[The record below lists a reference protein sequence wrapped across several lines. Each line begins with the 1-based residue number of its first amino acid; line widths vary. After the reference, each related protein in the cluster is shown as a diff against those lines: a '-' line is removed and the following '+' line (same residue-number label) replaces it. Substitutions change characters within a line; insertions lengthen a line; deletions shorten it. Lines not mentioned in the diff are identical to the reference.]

1 MQFWFGDPDFG
12 TFWFIY
18 KDPVNIFQ
26 NQFLRWNRD
35 LKPVVFSSPTPKK
48 IKDYIA
54 DIICVDIHILSHP
67 RGVYTKLNIF
77 RGHQT
82 IFIIFRWGKE

>member
-26 NQFLRWNRD
+26 NQFLRWNHK
-35 LKPVVFSSPTPKK
+35 LKSEYHEPYKQNNFFFQV
-48 IKDYIA
+48 IK
-54 DIICVDIHILSHP
+54 
-67 RGVYTKLNIF
+67 GVANF
-77 RGHQT
+77 
-82 IFIIFRWGKE
+82 